1 MRPLET
7 HQSAPILLHLHIP
20 KTAGSTLKHCIY
32 EQYANGPKGEP
43 EERGWLREGVFYY
56 PTGFLKPKRPV
67 IPQWIR
73 RALARND
80 INAVVGHFQF
90 GIHQF
95 VPKPTTYVTLVR
107 EPVDRVVSF
116 YYHLHGAADERVGGI
131 TDVTLDDFVSSLA
144 LRETDNDQTRRI
156 AGLEPPFGRCTE
168 KTLASAKDN
177 LIRNFSVVGVTH
189 RFDET
194 LVLLKRLLN
203 WGDLYYLPGLIN
215 KARPPRS
222 GISPATIDRIA
233 GHNRLDEELFR
244 FAETLLDEAIA
255 AQGPDFADELKAFK
269 VWNAQHIARWTAQE

>member
-7 HQSAPILLHLHIP
+7 HQAEPILLYLHIP

-32 EQYANGPKGEP
+32 EQYANGPKGAP

-56 PTGFLKPKRPV
+56 PTGFLKPKRAI

-73 RALARND
+73 RALARDD

-95 VPKPTTYVTLVR
+95 VPNQTTYVTLVR
-107 EPVDRVVSF
+107 DPVDRVVSL
-116 YYHLHGAADERVGGI
+116 YYHLHAATDRRV
-131 TDVTLDDFVSSLA
+131 TDMTLDDFVTSLA

-168 KTLASAKDN
+168 KTLDRAKDN

-203 WGDLYYLPGLIN
+203 WGDLYYLPGLVN

-222 GISPATIDRIA
+222 GISSATIDRIA
-233 GHNRLDEELFR
+233 VHNQLDEELFR
-244 FAETLLDEAIA
+244 FAETLLDEAIT
-255 AQGPDFADELKAFK
+255 AQSPDFTDELKAFK
-269 VWNAQHIARWTAQE
+269 TWNAQHIARWTAQE